1 MNSKI
6 LLTII
11 SLVMTLGVAACGGSS
26 NDLTSDAA
34 DESASLNEQ
43 SAGEEGQPQFS
54 MDTQEDNQGAVSIA
68 VTPLNLNSPGETLDF
83 EIAMNTH
90 SVDLSIDLTEN
101 AEIITDTGLVVTPII
116 WNAPQGGHHVSGD
129 LVFPATIDGQSV
141 MEGVAQLTLTIRDV
155 DGAERDFVWE
165 LSGGGR

>member
-26 NDLTSDAA
+26 DNAA
-34 DESASLNEQ
+34 NESANIQEPLV
-43 SAGEEGQPQFS
+43 GETGQPQFS
-54 MDTQEDNQGAVSIA
+54 METQEDDQGAVSVA

-90 SVDLSIDLTEN
+90 SVDLSIDLAEN
-101 AEIITDTGLVVTPII
+101 AAIITDTGLVVTPII

-129 LVFPATIDGQSV
+129 LIFPATIDGQSV

-155 DGAERDFVWE
+155 DVAERDFVWE
-165 LSGGGR
+165 LSGSER